1 MKRLL
6 AISVL
11 LAAAVTS
18 LISCSE
24 TKEADDHANWKSR
37 NLAYIAGIAAQCTD
51 PGLTPENASE
61 GQMFRILSYKL
72 DPSQSWGAN
81 SYVYCKVLKKGTGTV
96 SPNYT
101 DSIRINY
108 RMRLMPTDNY
118 PEGQVVDRSF
128 MTAQLNP
135 DLNVPASHKVSTLID
150 GVISSVSHMHCGDY
164 WLIYVPYSLGY
175 GTTSKTGIPGYSS
188 LIYELNLTEIAPT
201 GTNLS
206 PR

>member
-18 LISCSE
+18 LISCGE

-37 NLAYIAGIAAQCTD
+37 NIAYISGIAAQCTD
-51 PGLTPENASE
+51 LSLTPEAASE

-72 DPSQSWGAN
+72 DPEKSWGAN

-96 SPNYT
+96 SPYYS

-118 PEGQVVDRSF
+118 PEGQVIDRSF
-128 MTAQLNP
+128 MTAQLDP
-135 DLNVPASHKVSTLID
+135 GLNVPASFKVASLID
-150 GVISSVSHMHCGDY
+150 GVISALSHMHCGDY
-164 WLIYVPYSLGY
+164 WIIYVPYSLGY
-175 GTTSKTGIPGYSS
+175 GTSSKTGIPGCSS

-201 GTNLS
+201 GTSLS